1 MKRGHVNAIEVDV
14 WVRGTLEVK
23 TREIVG
29 LPGDAEG
36 WTEDDVRQLLSEM
49 LLAIE
54 RENNPGGET
63 PPVTLRGFSWIV
75 SPFDGGGVI
84 LHLEMQMGTASA
96 GPIAIAEPR
105 LTGLVSRAV
114 AEPQHTGRVH

>member
-1 MKRGHVNAIEVDV
+1 MNAIDGDV

-23 TREIVG
+23 TRAIVG
-29 LPGDAEG
+29 LPADADG
-36 WTEDDVRQLLSEM
+36 WTEDDVRQQLSEM

-54 RENNPGGET
+54 REKNPGGEA

-75 SPFDGGGVI
+75 SPFDHGGVI